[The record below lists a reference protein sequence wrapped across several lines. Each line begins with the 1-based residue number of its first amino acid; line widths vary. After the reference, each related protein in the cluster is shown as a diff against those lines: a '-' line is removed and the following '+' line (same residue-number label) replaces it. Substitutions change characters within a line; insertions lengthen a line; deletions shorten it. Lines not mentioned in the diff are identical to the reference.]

1 MPQTGDPE
9 QETQAEVEE
18 DARTSPDDRTT
29 QREELELALM
39 DEDASEAGEQIGQP
53 TD

>member
-1 MPQTGDPE
+1 MSDTGDAE
-9 QETQAEVEE
+9 QQTQAEVEE

-39 DEDASEAGEQIGQP
+39 DQDASEAGEHIGQP